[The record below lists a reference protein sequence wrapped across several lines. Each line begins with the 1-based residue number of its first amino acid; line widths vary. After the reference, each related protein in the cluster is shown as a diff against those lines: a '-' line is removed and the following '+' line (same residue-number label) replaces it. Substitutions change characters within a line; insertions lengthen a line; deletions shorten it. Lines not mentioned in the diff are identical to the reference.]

1 MIPISQIKPEKKKK
15 KKKPP
20 LQVEYLN
27 YFTLTIIYNNVA
39 YWTIL
44 VAAL

>member
-1 MIPISQIKPEKKKK
+1 MMATYLTNQTQKKK
-15 KKKPP
+15 P
-20 LQVEYLN
+20 LQVEYLK
-27 YFTLTIIYNNVA
+27 YFKLTIIYNIVS